1 MADAPSSIDFLEP
14 ARQDGELGR
23 LGPYRVLET
32 IGSGGMGRV
41 FLAEDTRLRR
51 PVALKVM
58 NEKFAATPNSRK
70 RFLEEARA
78 MAAVDN
84 DNVVRIYEVGERN
97 KTPFMA
103 MELLKGAT
111 LTPAAVGGERPDYQK
126 MIRLARQV
134 CHGLATAHQRDI
146 IHRDIKPGNIWI
158 EASSGRA
165 KILDFGL
172 ALATGP
178 MGQLAG
184 RGSVVGTP
192 GYLSPEQARN
202 ESLDDRSDLYSL
214 GVVLFELCT
223 GQLPFQAKSIPLM
236 LVSIITHP
244 TPKVRELNPEVPVP
258 LADLIDR
265 CLAKEARDRPAS
277 ATALEAEL
285 AAVGEAIESESHA
298 ALQIVTA
305 APSAASRSTTTVTAQ
320 RPGPSVPAGWQ
331 KSPWLW
337 AGGAGGLVLLALI
350 VGVSVWGTSDPA
362 PRPAAVVAPP
372 SPTVNKRS
380 ITPQSLAPLQL
391 QGLTAS
397 ETEVGSGDV
406 ATLKFNLVN
415 QAVGRDDNPARIHAS
430 ESTVAVCRLFLQPVD
445 GVRRDG
451 YALPLRRRP
460 SQLPQ
465 PGKSSPLTIRFATD
479 SIPLGEY
486 TAIVSLQT
494 PKQAVVSEVETAIR
508 IVPNLGKGELLGYE
522 RVRTWAGEGAD
533 TSVGEKAAA
542 DAGEAKQLTIA
553 GVADQPP
560 AQQQHIYLRFDLS
573 RWEQPRERLQH
584 AVLLLTLL
592 DKSPAAPFE
601 LRAYAADESLPSDW
615 QESGENRLVWSAAP
629 SATNLGKLQFLGTI
643 RADNT
648 GDLLKNQGDAVRLFG
663 PELDEAV
670 RRADKLLTIV
680 LVRSSGPN
688 GPLLFVSKE
697 SDPEK
702 APALA
707 LRAEP

>member
-1 MADAPSSIDFLEP
+1 MEP
-14 ARQDGELGR
+14 ARQDDELGR

-32 IGSGGMGRV
+32 IGTGGMGRV

-51 PVALKVM
+51 AVALKVM
-58 NEKFAATPNSRK
+58 NDKFAATPNSRK

-111 LTPAAVGGERPDYQK
+111 LNPAAFRASGPDYQRL
-126 MIRLARQV
+126 ILLARQV
-134 CHGLATAHQRDI
+134 CHGLAAAHQRDI
-146 IHRDIKPGNIWI
+146 IHRDIKPANIWI
-158 EASSGRA
+158 ETPNERA

-172 ALATGP
+172 ALAVEP

-223 GQLPFQAKSIPLM
+223 GKLPFQAKSIPLM
-236 LVSIITHP
+236 LVSIIAHR
-244 TPKVRELNPEVPVP
+244 TPKVRELNADVPTP

-265 CLAKEARDRPAS
+265 CLSKEARDRPAS
-277 ATALEAEL
+277 ATALETEL
-285 AAVGEAIESESHA
+285 AAVGEALVSESHA
-298 ALQIVTA
+298 ALQIVTTPSPVAGKA
-305 APSAASRSTTTVTAQ
+305 AKTSKTTKTAVLQ
-320 RPGPSVPAGWQ
+320 GPDPSVHNDWQ

-337 AGGAGGLVLLALI
+337 AGVAGGVLLLGLVI
-350 VGVSVWGTSDPA
+350 GIGLWGGGSEDKP
-362 PRPAAVVAPP
+362 PRPAVVTPP
-372 SPTVNKRS
+372 TPSVKEPS
-380 ITPQSLAPLQL
+380 ITPQTLAPLQL
-391 QGLTAS
+391 QGLTAG
-397 ETEVGSGDV
+397 ETEVGRGDA

-415 QAVGRDDNPARIHAS
+415 QAAGRDDDPARIHAR
-430 ESTVAVCRLFLQPVD
+430 ESTVAVCRLFLQSSD

-460 SQLPQ
+460 SQLPA
-465 PGKSSPLTIRFATD
+465 PGKTSQLTIRFATE
-479 SIPLGEY
+479 SIPLGDY

-494 PKQAVVSEVETAIR
+494 PRKAVVSEVETPIK
-508 IVPNLGKGELLGYE
+508 IVPNLGKGELLGYD
-522 RVRTWAGEGAD
+522 RLRTWAGRGAD
-533 TSVGEKAAA
+533 TSVGPKAAE

-553 GVADQPP
+553 GLANQTP
-560 AQQQHIYLRFDLS
+560 AQQQHAYLRFDLS
-573 RWEQPRERLQH
+573 RWEQPRSDLQH
-584 AVLLLTLL
+584 AVLLLTLM
-592 DKSPAAPFE
+592 DKSPQAPFE
-601 LRAYAADESLPSDW
+601 LRAYAAGDGLKDDW
-615 QESGENRLVWSAAP
+615 QEAGDGRLVWSAAP

-648 GDLLKNQGDAVRLFG
+648 GNLLKDQTDAVRLFG
-663 PELDEAV
+663 PELDAAV
-670 RRADKLLTIV
+670 QKAGEQITIV

-688 GPLLFVSKE
+688 KPLLFVSKE

-707 LRAEP
+707 LRAKP